1 MFNILRASL
10 FKLFRDR
17 TFQVTAIIGV
27 VLAGF
32 MALVGVLS
40 KTLTGEGTFLSSF
53 SLANGF
59 GLTVPINLIVFT
71 VGEFTYG
78 TVRNKIIAGFSKGK
92 IYAGL
97 FLTGLVFTF
106 ILVTLYVG
114 ASLII
119 ATSIGGFDGGKIG
132 GANFILTYI
141 AFAIIT
147 YAFTTALSVF
157 VATAIRNIGGSI
169 SIVIILFVMIS
180 LSPLFI
186 FMSDPQN
193 MAQVGLEHWSSWVN
207 PVQMIGFYT
216 NDVVRIIAKFAP
228 PGANFFALSPNMI
241 ISGLVTPLCWAVI
254 LYVLGYLTFKY
265 SDVK

>member
-1 MFNILRASL
+1 MFNILKASL

-17 TFQVTAIIGV
+17 TFQVTAIIGI

-40 KTLTGEGTFLSSF
+40 KTITGEGTFLSSF

-106 ILVTLYVG
+106 ILVTVYVG
-114 ASLII
+114 VSLII
-119 ATSIGGFDGGKIG
+119 ATSISGFDGNKIG
-132 GANFILTYI
+132 GASFILTYI
-141 AFAIIT
+141 AFAIVT
-147 YAFTTALSVF
+147 YAFTTALSIF
-157 VATAIRNIGGSI
+157 VATSIRNIGGSI
-169 SIVIILFVMIS
+169 SIVIILLVMIS
-180 LSPLFI
+180 LAPLFT
-186 FMSDPQN
+186 FMSDPEK
-193 MAQVGLEHWSSWVN
+193 MALVGLDHWSTWLN

-216 NDVVRIIAKFAP
+216 NDVIRIIAKFAP
-228 PGANFFALSPNMI
+228 PGANFFVLSPNMI
-241 ISGLVTPLCWAVI
+241 IAGLVTPIYWAVI
-254 LYVLGYLTFKY
+254 LYVIGYLTFKY